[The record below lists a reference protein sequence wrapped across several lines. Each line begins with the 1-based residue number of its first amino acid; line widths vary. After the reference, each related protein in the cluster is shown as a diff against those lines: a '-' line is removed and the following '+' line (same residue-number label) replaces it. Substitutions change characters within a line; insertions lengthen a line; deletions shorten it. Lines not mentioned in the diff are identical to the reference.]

1 MALIV
6 RGRLE
11 SAEGVVNMIVE
22 SLLPLPLPLP
32 LPLALAVGGRS
43 RDFR

>member
-1 MALIV
+1 M

-11 SAEGVVNMIVE
+11 SAEGVVDMIVE
-22 SLLPLPLPLP
+22 SLLLLLLLPLPLP
-32 LPLALAVGGRS
+32 LAVGGRS

>member
-11 SAEGVVNMIVE
+11 SAEGVVDMIVE
-22 SLLPLPLPLP
+22 SLLLLLLLPLPLP
-32 LPLALAVGGRS
+32 LAVGGRS